1 VSDPSLRH
9 AVLTQLNAIARLC
22 YFNGLLP
29 LWRQPLLTA
38 AVFLTPFSFLFFLYV
53 IAPPA
58 LFPYGVVGG
67 VLFTALFTGN
77 GMLNDCA
84 YLRLE
89 RQMQQVF
96 VASPVRLISYVLGMA
111 LSELAFTIPA
121 LVLFLGILDIV
132 RPMTF
137 AVFAALV
144 GVILVTWLMATS
156 LGFLISTFF
165 RQLRE
170 IWPIGTL
177 TFSSLSVLPPV
188 FYPLASI
195 NPAFRWVAFVA
206 PSTYSAQLADR
217 VAGLGSN
224 ATVVPG
230 WLSDPLVDTGIL
242 LLAALLFGLAAL
254 FLARWREP

>member
-1 VSDPSLRH
+1 MSFRS
-9 AVLTQLNAIARLC
+9 QLNAVWRLC
-22 YFNGLLP
+22 YFNGLIP
-29 LWRQPLLTA
+29 LGRQPLLTA

-89 RQMQQVF
+89 RQLQPIF
-96 VASPVRLISYVLGMA
+96 VASPVRPIAYVLGMA

-121 LVLFLGILDIV
+121 LGLFLGILELV
-132 RPMTF
+132 HPLA
-137 AVFAALV
+137 AVTLAALL
-144 GVILVTWLMATS
+144 GVALITWLMATT

-177 TFSSLSVLPPV
+177 TFSTLSVLPPV
-188 FYPLASI
+188 FYPLSVI
-195 NPAFRWVAFVA
+195 GGPYRWVAFLA
-206 PSTYSAQLADR
+206 PSTYPAQLADKA
-217 VAGLGSN
+217 VGLGGS
-224 ATVVPG
+224 TTISPG
-230 WLSDPLVDTGIL
+230 YLGDPLVELGVLGVITVL
-242 LLAALLFGLAAL
+242 FALASVS
-254 FLARWREP
+254 LARWREP

>member
-1 VSDPSLRH
+1 MTARS
-9 AVLTQLNAIARLC
+9 QLNAIARIC
-22 YFNGLLP
+22 YFNGLIP
-29 LWRQPLLTA
+29 LGRQPLLTA

-67 VLFTALFTGN
+67 VLFTAIFTGN

-89 RQMQQVF
+89 RQLQPIF
-96 VASPVRLISYVLGMA
+96 VASPVRPIAYVLGMA

-121 LVLFLGILDIV
+121 LGLFLGILEIV
-132 RPMTF
+132 HPLA
-137 AVFAALV
+137 AVTLLALL
-144 GVILVTWLMATS
+144 GVALITWLMATT

-177 TFSSLSVLPPV
+177 TFSTLSVLPPI
-188 FYPLASI
+188 FYPLSVI
-195 NPAFRWVAFVA
+195 SGPYRWVAFLA
-206 PSTYSAQLADR
+206 PSTYPAQLADKA
-217 VAGLGSN
+217 VGLGG
-224 ATVVPG
+224 ATTISPG
-230 WLSDPLVDTGIL
+230 YLGDPLVELGV
-242 LLAALLFGLAAL
+242 LAVITVLFALASVS
-254 FLARWREP
+254 LARWREP